1 MVKSDRALRSCTKG
15 PAPSDPSSLE
25 PRRGRSADGQKN
37 WLPNP
42 TQTLSP
48 SLRPCPYPSPRRKLD
63 SLPSPLPQHTPQ
75 PWPGIESP
83 VPGPR
88 PTAGPRPPGRA
99 HLARG
104 VGGSAARPPP
114 PRQALPIPRR
124 AKSGLSSA
132 LHRTRL
138 PGPQLVPVLGRTLP
152 PPLPPTAG
160 GLALPPV
167 PRPVRRADPAGDEA
181 PAPPHPTAN
190 FPIGRETRPAT
201 RTDWM
206 DVQRLQLAV
215 GLLVLSVLADDRPPS
230 GAGRGGPD
238 TCPNAA
244 VATETEGS
252 ELPPLGRLLRTFPDS
267 RP

>member
-1 MVKSDRALRSCTKG
+1 MVKSDRALGSCTKG
-15 PAPSDPSSLE
+15 PAPSDPCSLE

-48 SLRPCPYPSPRRKLD
+48 SLRPCPYPSPTSQARLYTQ
-63 SLPSPLPQHTPQ
+63 PAPPAHTPALARNRV
-75 PWPGIESP
+75 SS
-83 VPGPR
+83 PR
-88 PTAGPRPPGRA
+88 PQAHSRTPPTRPSSPGARRGRLRSA
-99 HLARG
+99 ASAPKTGAPDPLAREE
-104 VGGSAARPPP
+104 RP
-114 PRQALPIPRR
+114 L
-124 AKSGLSSA
+124 SA

-138 PGPQLVPVLGRTLP
+138 PGPQRVPVLGRTLP

-181 PAPPHPTAN
+181 PAPPHSTAN

-215 GLLVLSVLADDRPPS
+215 GLLVLSVLADDRPLS
-230 GAGRGGPD
+230 GAGRGGLD
-238 TCPNAA
+238 TCPKAA